1 MQDKGIY
8 YLNGTQCS
16 NILLS
21 IIWGLQ
27 QDNGEKLVR
36 DYLLEVCKRSI
47 RFYAKDES
55 ENNSMDRTYI
65 IGDAFQLKL
74 IDGVWCINS
83 LNATDDTTQSPII
96 ELFKFISMLRE
107 PYLK

>member
-1 MQDKGIY
+1 
-8 YLNGTQCS
+8 
-16 NILLS
+16 
-21 IIWGLQ
+21 
-27 QDNGEKLVR
+27 
-36 DYLLEVCKRSI
+36 
-47 RFYAKDES
+47 
-55 ENNSMDRTYI
+55 MDRTYI